1 MLPSPRA
8 ALSPLAAPDVMDGQ
22 AQAGAPLGT
31 AGQDSF
37 GLIELYVA
45 LKAKSVAILCGSA
58 GSGKLAAARAVGSWL
73 AGSGPASYQ
82 EMVGHAWWASRCEA
96 VALFTEAQQRFN
108 HDKIMALMEE
118 AARDPAAG
126 SISVALLSRI
136 SPAEWGYL
144 MALASRL
151 YCRPIIPGAD
161 GLQRGPAAGPPVL
174 LIATADTAAPRPWDS
189 GLLRTTS
196 VIPWSDDGAG
206 SARFAQPEWP
216 PNEGVGFLQACV
228 RSPEGALRRLRGL
241 PCWTHERLRPLL
253 AVTRAMAAHGVP
265 DANRAASEALLYL
278 ANAWSWAGAGLFSPS
293 LDENFQLALQLAVV
307 LAILP
312 RLEGQPSVPGQAQEG
327 IAAILEVRPESRHWD
342 LPLGWNAPD
351 PAEACPTDGSHP
363 STSIPAGLQGDR
375 APAGLTRAA
384 AEGSPEALD
393 APSVRRSSPLATT
406 VRERR

>member
-73 AGSGPASYQ
+73 AGSSPASYQ

-126 SISVALLSRI
+126 RISVALLSRI

-144 MALASRL
+144 AALALQVDRGRICLES
-151 YCRPIIPGAD
+151 D
-161 GLQRGPAAGPPVL
+161 GRRRGPAAGSAIL
-174 LIATADTAAPRPWDS
+174 LIATADTAAPCPWDS
-189 GLLRTTS
+189 DLLRTTS
-196 VIPWSDDGAG
+196 VIPWGG
-206 SARFAQPEWP
+206 GGRGWARFAEPRWP
-216 PNEGVGFLQACV
+216 PDEDALFVEARV
-228 RSPEGALRRLRGL
+228 RTPQDALRRLRGL
-241 PCWTHERLRPLL
+241 AGWRDEKLKPLL
-253 AVTRAMAAHGVP
+253 VVTQAMAVHAVP

-278 ANAWSWAGAGLFSPS
+278 ANAWTRDGAGLFSPS
-293 LDENFQLALQLAVV
+293 LEENFHLALQLALI
-307 LAILP
+307 LAVLP
-312 RLEGQPSVPGQAQEG
+312 RLEGRPSVPAEARDG
-327 IAAILEVRPESRHWD
+327 IAAIL
-342 LPLGWNAPD
+342 A
-351 PAEACPTDGSHP
+351 
-363 STSIPAGLQGDR
+363 DR
-375 APAGLTRAA
+375 ASAA
-384 AEGSPEALD
+384 RP
-393 APSVRRSSPLATT
+393 
-406 VRERR
+406 